1 MTEEMLEPRGDEPA
15 PGRYVRPQDIDNR
28 STLWQRFLWR
38 IEALAWDLLYWERM
52 KSRSAE
58 EASDLGAKL
67 MRRLGPLTAAHRTT
81 LRNIR
86 LAFPDWDE
94 AGVNTVALRAW
105 ENVGRI
111 AGEMPHLAD
120 FDPDRRDGRL
130 VILGEERLEHIER
143 SGRPAVIISGHFANW
158 ELVAAVLSRRLSNCQ
173 ITYRAANNPFID
185 RRIARARYAYGVHVL
200 TPKGAGTRDL
210 MRALSRGR
218 AVALMNDQKFN
229 QGIPA
234 PFFGHEAMT
243 APGPSRLA
251 LRYGCPLIPVT
262 TSRIGPARYC
272 VTVHDPIEPPPGLE
286 GALAVSD
293 MVARI
298 NRFMEARI
306 REAPDQWFWMHNRWP
321 KEAWVKAGVMNSLRP
336 GG

>member
-1 MTEEMLEPRGDEPA
+1 MTEERLEPGGEDPA
-15 PGRYVRPQDIDNR
+15 RGRYVRPQDIDNR
-28 STLWQRFLWR
+28 STLWQRFIWR
-38 IEALAWDLLYWERM
+38 LEALAWDLLYWDRM
-52 KSRSAE
+52 KSRSPE
-58 EASDLGAKL
+58 KASDLGAKL

-81 LRNIR
+81 LRNLR
-86 LAFPDWDE
+86 LAFPGWDE
-94 AGVNTVALRAW
+94 PKVHAVALSAW

-120 FDPDRRDGRL
+120 FDPDHPDGRL
-130 VILGEERLEHIER
+130 TIVGEERLQQIES

-158 ELVAAVLSRRLSNCQ
+158 ELVAAVLSRRLSKCQ

-185 RRIARARYAYGVHVL
+185 RRIARARYDYGVHVL

-210 MRALSRGR
+210 MRALGRGR

-229 QGIPA
+229 QGLPA

-262 TSRIGPARYC
+262 TSRLGPARYR
-272 VTVHDPIEPPPGLE
+272 VTVHDPIEPQAGLE
-286 GALAVSD
+286 GTLAVSD

-306 REAPDQWFWMHNRWP
+306 KEAPDQWFWMHNRWP
-321 KEAWVKAGVMNSLRP
+321 KEAWVEAGVMGSQRP
-336 GG
+336 AG